1 MSVARVWVEL
11 WLAEN
16 VIQWKPSLVWDT
28 HQFSY
33 HLFAS
38 LMNMTI
44 SLVHAISSLF
54 VTFSQGIEFS
64 IYHKVALAPIRSPS
78 WSLFSLDTNLLMGL
92 LDNSR
97 LLQPEPVLWSG
108 LVRQAL
114 FESWSSKKIFR
125 GNPTL
130 VIPYS
135 SSYSVGDLES
145 SRWTDYWIVDIL
157 VTHMG

>member
-1 MSVARVWVEL
+1 MTRVWVEL

-38 LMNMTI
+38 LMNMII

-54 VTFSQGIEFS
+54 VTFSPVIKFS
-64 IYHKVALAPIRSPS
+64 IHHKVALAPIRSPS
-78 WSLFSLDTNLLMGL
+78 WTLFSLDTNLITGL

-97 LLQPEPVLWSG
+97 LLKSETVLRLD
-108 LVRQAL
+108 LVSQAS
-114 FESWSSKKIFR
+114 FERWSSPKIFH
-125 GNPTL
+125 GNPIL

-135 SSYSVGDLES
+135 LSYSVGDLVS
-145 SRWTDYWIVDIL
+145 SRWTDYWIVGIL